1 MLDKV
6 TGIEKRHK
14 EIEADLAKPEVL
26 ADQEKYTAL
35 AKEFSEMKE
44 IIQTIRELKDA
55 VLQITESGQL
65 LEEEQDTEMRE
76 FISMEAEAAAEAKAL
91 LEERLKILLL
101 PKDPADSKGVIMEVR
116 AGAGGEEAA
125 LFAKHL
131 YRMYARFAED
141 NKWKTEVL
149 SVSDGDA
156 GGFKEIVF
164 SVKGVDVYGALKYE
178 SGVHRVQR
186 IPETESGGRIHTST
200 ATVAVMPEV
209 DEVEVSIDPGDLK
222 IDTYRSSGA
231 GGQHVNVTDSA
242 VRITHLPTGLVV
254 SCQDERSQ
262 LQNREKAMRVLRARL
277 YQHALEIQHNKIAAN
292 RRTQVGTG
300 DRSEKIRTY
309 NFPQNRITDHR
320 INLTVHNLEQVMEGD
335 IREIIDSLAR
345 EDRVRK
351 LEKMA

>member
-6 TGIEKRHK
+6 AGIEKRYA
-14 EIEADLAKPEVL
+14 EIENELAKPEVL

-35 AKEFSEMKE
+35 AKEFSGMKE
-44 IIQTIRELKDA
+44 IMETIRALKDA
-55 VLQITESGQL
+55 VSRINESEQL
-65 LEEEQDTEMRE
+65 LGEEKDAEMRE
-76 FISMEAEAAAEAKAL
+76 FITEEAAEAAEIKTQ
-91 LEERLKILLL
+91 LEEKLKILLL
-101 PKDPADSKGVIMEVR
+101 PQDPTDSKNVIMEIR

-125 LFAKHL
+125 LFAKDV

-149 SVSDGDA
+149 SVSEGDA

-164 SVKGVDVYGALKYE
+164 SVKGADVYGTLKYE

-209 DEVEVSIDPGDLK
+209 DDVEVNIDPGDLK

-277 YQHALEIQHNKIAAN
+277 YQHALETQQNKIAEN

-309 NFPQNRITDHR
+309 NYPQNRITDHR
-320 INLTVHNLEQVMEGD
+320 INLTVHNLDQVMEGD
-335 IREIIDSLAR
+335 IREIMSALAR

-351 LEKMA
+351 LEKMK

>member
-6 TGIEKRHK
+6 AGIEKRYS
-14 EIEADLAKPEVL
+14 EIESELAKPEVL
-26 ADQEKYTAL
+26 ADQDKYTAL
-35 AKEFSEMKE
+35 AKEFSEMKG
-44 IIQTIRELKDA
+44 IIETIRELKNA
-55 VLQITESGQL
+55 VKRIEESEQL
-65 LEEEQDTEMRE
+65 LNDETDTEMKE
-76 FISMEAEAAAEAKAL
+76 FISAEAAEAEEAKAA
-91 LEERLKILLL
+91 LEEKLKILLL
-101 PKDPADSKGVIMEVR
+101 PKDPTDSKNVIMEIR

-125 LFAKHL
+125 LFARDL

-149 SVSDGDA
+149 SVSGGDA
-156 GGFKEIVF
+156 GGFKEMIF
-164 SVKGVDVYGALKYE
+164 SVKGTDVYGTLKYE

-209 DEVEVSIDPGDLK
+209 NDVEIHLDPSDLK

-242 VRITHLPTGLVV
+242 VRITHMPTGLVV

-277 YQHALEIQHNKIAAN
+277 YQHAMETQQNKIAED

-309 NFPQNRITDHR
+309 NYPQNRITDHR
-320 INLTVHNLEQVMEGD
+320 INQTVHNLESVMEGD
-335 IREIIDSLAR
+335 LREIVDSLAR
-345 EDRVRK
+345 EDRFRK

>member
-6 TGIEKRHK
+6 AGIEKRYA
-14 EIEADLAKPEVL
+14 EIERQLVLPEVL

-44 IIQTIRELKDA
+44 IIETIRELRTALTKLSDA
-55 VLQITESGQL
+55 EQMIA
-65 LEEEQDTEMRE
+65 EEQDEEMRE
-76 FISMEAEAAAEAKAL
+76 FATGEAEEAKADRER
-91 LEERLKILLL
+91 LEEKLKILLL
-101 PKDPADSKGVIMEVR
+101 PKDPTDTKNVIMEIR

-125 LFAKHL
+125 LFARDL

-141 NKWKTEVL
+141 NKWKVEVL
-149 SVSDGDA
+149 SVSEGDA
-156 GGFKEIVF
+156 GGFKEIIF
-164 SVKGVDVYGALKYE
+164 SVKGTDVYGSLKYE

-209 DEVEVSIDPGDLK
+209 DDVEVHVDPGDLK

-277 YQHALEIQHNKIAAN
+277 YQHALETQQNKRAAD

-309 NFPQNRITDHR
+309 NYPQNRITDHR
-320 INLTVHNLEQVMEGD
+320 INLTVHNLESVMEGD
-335 IREIIDSLAR
+335 IKEVIESLAR

-351 LEKMA
+351 LEKMK